1 LGDLTPLGRSRVAF
15 TALLLAL
22 YLIGADRTVATG
34 DPVALYIYAPVL
46 AVFGVGHA
54 SAQEALVRSTLS
66 VGALVA
72 ASVIASLAHGRGLP
86 FYANLPSFF
95 TAVTGLFAFNLVL
108 IFAASKLVQRIWPTS
123 DHWTH

>member
-1 LGDLTPLGRSRVAF
+1 MSDLTPLGRSRVAF
-15 TALLLAL
+15 TALIFAL

-46 AVFGVGHA
+46 AVIAVGHA
-54 SAQEALVRSTLS
+54 PMPEALVRATLS
-66 VGALVA
+66 VAALVA
-72 ASVIASLAHGRGLP
+72 ASVLASLAHGRGMP

-108 IFAASKLVQRIWPTS
+108 LVASSKIVERVWPAS
-123 DHWTH
+123 DHWTR